1 MVEDGASIQS
11 MGKYGYGSGHCMD
24 MEDDEAGE
32 SQEGYNVIFKY
43 GSVVVEKGTRCDQIK
58 NICMV
63 EDGTREWLTIKHK
76 HLRGRDMNEVNRQR
90 NVISGRIWVW

>member
-43 GSVVVEKGTRCDQIK
+43 GRVVVEKGDK
-58 NICMV
+58 V
-63 EDGTREWLTIKHK
+63 
-76 HLRGRDMNEVNRQR
+76 
-90 NVISGRIWVW
+90 